1 MRIDRWTADVIPSEQ
16 IILRLLESE
25 GLEVQAV
32 TVGSGSKLSNKRTL
46 MTEVIQ
52 VAEGELIFNLPG
64 TQFVLRPGDRLE
76 MASNTQYSYSNIKEN
91 RAVFFTALKV

>member
-1 MRIDRWTADVIPSEQ
+1 MRIDRWTADIIPSEQ
-16 IILRLLESE
+16 IILRLLETE
-25 GLEVQAV
+25 GLEPQPVIV
-32 TVGSGSKLSNKRTL
+32 KSGTKLSNKRTL

-52 VAEGELIFNLPG
+52 VTEGELIFNLSG

-76 MASNTQYSYSNIKEN
+76 MASNTQYSYSNMKDL